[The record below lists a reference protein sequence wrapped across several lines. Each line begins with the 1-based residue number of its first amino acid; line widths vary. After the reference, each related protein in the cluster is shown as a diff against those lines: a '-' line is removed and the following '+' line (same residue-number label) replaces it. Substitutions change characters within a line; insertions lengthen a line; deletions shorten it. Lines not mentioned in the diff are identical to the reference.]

1 MVYSRTITRLT
12 VKCTVP
18 ILPPS
23 PGWGRTPSLSDTQ
36 ETIMDKVKGKNDR
49 MIGRLGQV
57 RAGGRRDLR
66 IGG

>member
-1 MVYSRTITRLT
+1 MVYSRTITRQT

-23 PGWGRTPSLSDTQ
+23 PVWGRTPSLSDTQ
-36 ETIMDKVKGKNDR
+36 ETIIDKVKGKNDW

-57 RAGGRRDLR
+57 RAGGRRD
-66 IGG
+66 